1 MDIFDGYHE
10 INEKIRYTDS
20 KFSSLKNLPV
30 QKQSWYH
37 KPIILKS
44 IFTHKIQLHRPTP

>member
-20 KFSSLKNLPV
+20 KFSSLKNLSYKNNLDTINP
-30 QKQSWYH
+30 
-37 KPIILKS
+37 L
-44 IFTHKIQLHRPTP
+44 F